1 MRKPEARSRPGS
13 TEAITM
19 PEGGVKGAGGVRCM
33 TVCMT
38 VAQIGSA
45 ARVPVS
51 PKGVPSSMPTQT
63 PITMSGV

>member
-19 PEGGVKGAGGVRCM
+19 PEGGVKGAGGVRCT

-38 VAQIGSA
+38 VAQLGY
-45 ARVPVS
+45 R
-51 PKGVPSSMPTQT
+51 
-63 PITMSGV
+63 